1 MKLKRALLAAL
12 VMIANTAFTQ
22 QFCTHTGID
31 IANEY
36 PRDLIQT
43 FDGGYALSGKSD
55 SNFTSRAFLQKYTAQ
70 GVLSW
75 TKVIRNNFS
84 CDAYSLIQT
93 ADSGLLMSGY
103 VNNGSAGGNYEILLV
118 KFSAAGNLLFSKR
131 IGNTGASSDES
142 SYASALCPDG
152 NLVIACQTNKN
163 TNSAIDILVIKI
175 STNGNIIW
183 AKDYIDAYFAEVP
196 TAIKCDPAG
205 NIMVSGYL
213 IPAITSNPMFYNM
226 FLIKLNPSGK
236 VIWAQ
241 TFGGSQFDQANSL
254 AVLNNYEGYAICGRT
269 LSYGSPIGQ
278 EPAYICVLDT
288 SGAIKWSRT
297 FGLTT
302 FNLFEFNDLAITA
315 NNEVIACGLIQNLN
329 GIDLSMVV
337 KYSATGTKLWEVTYN
352 DFLPYLSRFT
362 NIVHLGNGPA
372 EFVVC
377 GKTNQFNFSDNVSFS
392 SMDMYGYNCCFL
404 DTITGFVEDS
414 GFVST
419 PWNLTDSS
427 TTSIADNGSIGQIHN
442 AGSTYNYC
450 ISTGIEAHSKN
461 AVFSVSPNPA
471 NDLITV
477 KFSTAISST
486 ATLTIHTT
494 LGKLVLSK
502 TLSAGQLEQHIELN
516 ELAKGMYLI
525 QVEEGNG
532 IKHFQKLLKL

>member
-1 MKLKRALLAAL
+1 MKLKRSLLVAL
-12 VMIANTAFTQ
+12 VMIANAVFSQ

-43 FDGGYALSGKSD
+43 FDGGYALTGKSD
-55 SNFTSRAFLQKYTAQ
+55 SNFTSRAFIQKYTAQ

-75 TKVIRNNFS
+75 TKVVRSNFS
-84 CDAYSLIQT
+84 CDSYSIVQT
-93 ADSGLLMSGY
+93 ADSGLLLSGY
-103 VNNGSAGGNYEILLV
+103 VNNGSAGGNYEILIV
-118 KFSAAGNLLFSKR
+118 KYSAAGNLLFSKR
-131 IGNTGASSDES
+131 IGNTGSSSDES

-175 STNGNIIW
+175 SASGNIIW

-196 TAIKCDPAG
+196 TAIKCDQAG
-205 NIMVSGYL
+205 NILVSGYL

-226 FLIKLNPSGK
+226 FLIKLNPIGK

-254 AVLNNYEGYAICGRT
+254 AILNNYEGYAICGRT

-278 EPAYICVLDT
+278 EPAYICVMDT
-288 SGAIKWSRT
+288 AGIVKWSRT

-302 FNLFEFNDLAITA
+302 FNLIEFNDLAITA
-315 NNEVIACGLIQNLN
+315 NNELIACGLIQNLN
-329 GIDLSMVV
+329 GIDLSLVV
-337 KYSATGTKLWEVTYN
+337 KYSANGTKLWDVTYN
-352 DFLPYLSRFT
+352 DFQPYLSRFT
-362 NIVHLGNGPA
+362 NIVHLGNVPA

-427 TTSIADNGSIGQIHN
+427 TTTIANNGSIGQIHG
-442 AGSTYNYC
+442 AGITYSYC
-450 ISTGIEAHSKN
+450 ISTGINQHANYTE
-461 AVFSVSPNPA
+461 FSISPNPA
-471 NDLITV
+471 NNQITV
-477 KFSTAISST
+477 KFSREISST
-486 ATLTIHTT
+486 STLTIQTT

-502 TLSAGQLEQHIELN
+502 TLSAGQLEQNIELI
-516 ELAKGMYLI
+516 ELAKGLYFI
-525 QVEEGNG
+525 QVEESNG

>member
-1 MKLKRALLAAL
+1 MKLKGSLFVGLFL
-12 VMIANTAFTQ
+12 IAYTAFSQ
-22 QFCTHTGID
+22 QFCSHTGID
-31 IANEY
+31 IAMEY

-43 FDGGYALSGKSD
+43 YDGGYALTGKSD
-55 SNFTSRAFLQKYTAQ
+55 SNFTSRAFIQKYTAH

-75 TKVIRNNFS
+75 TKVIRSTFS

-131 IGNTGASSDES
+131 IGNTGSSSDES
-142 SYASALCPDG
+142 GYASALCPDG

-163 TNSAIDILVIKI
+163 SNSTIDILVIKI
-175 STNGNIIW
+175 SASGNIIW

-205 NIMVSGYL
+205 NILVSGYL

-226 FLIKLNPSGK
+226 FLIKLHPNGK

-288 SGAIKWSRT
+288 SGVIKWSRT
-297 FGLTT
+297 FGLAS
-302 FNLFEFNDLAITA
+302 FNLLEFNDLAVTA
-315 NNEVIACGLIQNLN
+315 NNELIACGLIQNLN
-329 GIDLSMVV
+329 GIDLSLVV
-337 KYSATGTKLWEVTYN
+337 KYSAIGAKLWEVTYE
-352 DFLPYLSRFT
+352 DFQPYLSRFT
-362 NIVHLGNGPA
+362 NIVQSGNAPS

-377 GKTNQFNFSDNVSFS
+377 GKTNRFNFSDNVSFS
-392 SMDMYGYNCCFL
+392 SIDMFGINCCFS
-404 DTITGFVEDS
+404 DTITGFFEDS

-419 PWNLTDSS
+419 PWNLTDSA
-427 TTSIADNGSIGQIHN
+427 TTTIADNGTIGQFHN
-442 AGSTYNYC
+442 AGITYSYC
-450 ISTGIEAHSKN
+450 ISTGIDAHSKN
-461 AVFSVSPNPA
+461 TIFSISPNPA
-471 NDLITV
+471 NNLITI
-477 KFSTAISST
+477 KFSNEIPST
-486 ATLTIHTT
+486 STLSIRTT
-494 LGKLVLSK
+494 LGKLVLTK
-502 TLSAGQLEQHIELN
+502 TLYAGQLEQQVDVN

-525 QVEEGNG
+525 QVEESNG